1 MQLDGVTLALIPLAT
16 GLLTAFLTVLLL
28 RRYQSA
34 TAPAVTLLFAGL
46 SVWLL
51 AEGLSLRMNDLQDRI
66 LLGKLIYPGV
76 VSVPVAVLLLAARA
90 TRRDGWL
97 TGRTQAALW
106 LLPAATLVMAATND
120 LHGWLWS
127 SIELVDRP
135 GGSALVW
142 THGPWFW
149 VTLSYAYVLLG
160 VATWL
165 LVSKYRRDW
174 HRYRTEALLVS
185 VGLAAPW
192 ISNAVYVSGHS
203 PLGNL
208 DLTPYGFVLTALFL
222 AWGLGR
228 EGILE
233 AMPVSRSTV
242 VQELGDGLL
251 VLDPRGRV
259 VDLNAAARGIL
270 GVSESGVRDLPVG
283 EGLVHCPQLLAL
295 LGSPATVVS
304 GAIQIETPHGL
315 RTFDVR
321 VSELR
326 ERGLEIAG
334 RLIVLRDVTDYLQ
347 ASEAARVAVVV
358 KSQFLANMSHE
369 IRTPMNGV
377 LGLAQHLA
385 HLDLDTEQRS
395 VVEDILLSGSALL
408 QIIDDVLDFSKLE
421 AGKLRIDP
429 TPFEPRRL
437 IGDVTKLLE
446 LSARKTGT
454 GLESAIASDVPVWL
468 LGDCGRIRQVLL
480 NLASNAVKFTKK
492 GSVALR
498 VRCEEVRDG
507 IATLRFEVADT
518 GIGIPAAALETIFDA
533 FTQADASTTRRFG
546 GTGLGLSISRELV
559 SCMEGELGVESE
571 EGRGS
576 TFWFVLR
583 LPVCEPPVRPAEG
596 SAARGPACSARARA
610 PRVLVAEDNPVNQ
623 RVLVRL
629 LERLGC
635 TVELAADGHEAV
647 ERVRSAAYDMVL
659 MDCQMPVLDGF
670 DATREIRALGG
681 EAARIPIVAVTAH
694 ALPGDRE
701 RCLEQGM
708 DDYVTKPLRMDE
720 LERVLARWAP

>member
-1 MQLDGVTLALIPLAT
+1 
-16 GLLTAFLTVLLL
+16 
-28 RRYQSA
+28 
-34 TAPAVTLLFAGL
+34 
-46 SVWLL
+46 
-51 AEGLSLRMNDLQDRI
+51 
-66 LLGKLIYPGV
+66 
-76 VSVPVAVLLLAARA
+76 
-90 TRRDGWL
+90 
-97 TGRTQAALW
+97 
-106 LLPAATLVMAATND
+106 
-120 LHGWLWS
+120 
-127 SIELVDRP
+127 
-135 GGSALVW
+135 
-142 THGPWFW
+142 
-149 VTLSYAYVLLG
+149 
-160 VATWL
+160 
-165 LVSKYRRDW
+165 
-174 HRYRTEALLVS
+174 
-185 VGLAAPW
+185 
-192 ISNAVYVSGHS
+192 
-203 PLGNL
+203 
-208 DLTPYGFVLTALFL
+208 
-222 AWGLGR
+222 
-228 EGILE
+228 
-233 AMPVSRSTV
+233 

-270 GVSESGVRDLPVG
+270 GISEAGVRDLPVG
-283 EGLVHCPQLLAL
+283 ESLVHCPQLLAL
-295 LGSPATVVS
+295 LESPATVVS
-304 GAIQIETPHGL
+304 GAIQVETPHGL

-385 HLDLDTEQRS
+385 HLDLGTEQRS
-395 VVEDILLSGSALL
+395 VVEDILLSGRALL

-437 IGDVTKLLE
+437 IGDVRKLLE

-468 LGDCGRIRQVLL
+468 LGDGGRIRQVLL

-498 VRCEEVRDG
+498 VRCDEVRGG

-533 FTQADASTTRRFG
+533 FTQADTSTTRRFG

-583 LPVCEPPVRPAEG
+583 LPVCEPPVRPAET
-596 SAARGPACSARARA
+596 SAVRRSASSARA
-610 PRVLVAEDNPVNQ
+610 PRVLVAEDNRVNQ

-635 TVELAADGHEAV
+635 RVELAADGHEAV
-647 ERVRSAAYDMVL
+647 ERVRSAAYDLVL